1 MNTINDDNITVYNSL
16 IYEKKNIKNKQVVTF
31 DLDETIGSFSHLHIL
46 WKGVNRFID
55 KGYNKKNELFFR
67 IFDLYPEF
75 LRYNI
80 LNILKFLNQKKNN
93 KKINL
98 YLYTNN
104 QCETTWITYITNYI
118 EYKLKLTKPI
128 FNKIIYAFKIK
139 NKRIEPNRT
148 SHKKIHED
156 FINCVM
162 IPKNTEICFIDDSFH
177 QDMIHNKVYYIQ
189 PKAHYHGITISK
201 IIQRFIESKVGK
213 YCITLSTLKHNYIP
227 FLHDWFEFNQAK
239 KYIPKTYIY
248 DIKKEKKTSR
258 KILYYIKEFL
268 YTSNNNKTKKNKVK
282 FNFTRKRY

>member
-1 MNTINDDNITVYNSL
+1 MNTINDENIIVYNGL
-16 IYEKKNIKNKQVVTF
+16 IYEKKYTKNKKVVTF

-55 KGYNKKNELFFR
+55 KNYDKKNELFFQ

-80 LNILKFLNQKKNN
+80 LNVLKFLNQKKEFN
-93 KKINL
+93 KINL

-104 QCETTWITYITNYI
+104 QCETTWIKYITNYI
-118 EYKLKLTKPI
+118 EYKLKLKKPI
-128 FNKIIYAFKIK
+128 FDKIIYAFKIK

-148 SHKKIHED
+148 SHQKSYED

-177 QDMIHNKVYYIQ
+177 QEMLNNKVYYIQ
-189 PKAHYHGITISK
+189 PKAYFHGLNINK

-213 YCITLSTLKHNYIP
+213 YCITLSTLKHNYIS
-227 FLHDWFEFNQAK
+227 FLNDWFEFNKAK

-248 DIKKEKKTSR
+248 DIKNEKKTSK

-268 YTSNNNKTKKNKVK
+268 YTSNNNKTKKMKMK
-282 FNFTRKRY
+282 TNFTRKKF